1 MKHRGNVPFD
11 TRFFTREAKP
21 GIEKSVEEKFTYIH
35 KNNFWGGNNS
45 VSGEGSD
52 NAQTASVRSALP
64 NIFSAHK
71 IKTLLDIPCGDFN
84 WMKTVDLAIL
94 EYTGADIVREIVDK
108 NNSLFASANRKFLKL
123 NLIQDT
129 LPQVDLVFCRDC
141 LVHLSFADIHS
152 SLENICSSGAKY
164 LLTTTF
170 TECEI
175 NEDIVSGDWRILNL
189 MKYPFNFPDP
199 LMLLNENCT
208 EGNGTFL
215 DKSLGL
221 WMVSELPIKYRTRTP
236 A

>member
-1 MKHRGNVPFD
+1 MKNRGDVPFD

-21 GIEKSVEEKFTYIH
+21 GKEKSVEEKFTFIYE
-35 KNNFWGGNNS
+35 NNFWGGNNS

-52 NAQTASVRSALP
+52 NAQTATIRSALP
-64 NIFSAHK
+64 NIFSAYK
-71 IKTLLDIPCGDFN
+71 IKSLLDIPCGDFN
-84 WMKTVDLAIL
+84 WMKTVDLSML
-94 EYTGADIVREIVDK
+94 DYTGADIVREIVDK
-108 NNSLFASANRKFLKL
+108 NNSHFAFSNKKFVKL

-141 LVHLSFADIHS
+141 FVHLSFADIHS
-152 SLENICSSGAKY
+152 SLKNIYTSGTKY

-170 TECEI
+170 TGCEV
-175 NEDIVSGDWRILNL
+175 NEDIVSGDWRIINF

-208 EGNGTFL
+208 EGNGTFM

-221 WMVSELPIKYRTRTP
+221 WMVSELPIKYKTWTQ